1 MLGGIGPRPWT
12 TRTPRRPQPR
22 PRPGESTSRP
32 STLYPA
38 LPCGGGS
45 AVPQTPLRPGRKD
58 TWEPGAGGAWAEEEA
73 SARQGR
79 GETAGSQGRGRS
91 RNDPR
96 AALPRE
102 PRDPPTHPKEAG
114 GPPGEPGS
122 CATGV
127 RSLSLTLSQESARAA
142 FYRPG
147 PAGPQIEAGVCAARA
162 TRVHPRTQF
171 QQEKQEG
178 VCMYGT
184 PS

>member
-1 MLGGIGPRPWT
+1 MPAGGRSPRPWT

-58 TWEPGAGGAWAEEEA
+58 TWEPGAGGAWAEEET

-96 AALPRE
+96 AASPRE
-102 PRDPPTHPKEAG
+102 PRDPRTHPKEAG
-114 GPPGEPGS
+114 GRGGPGAESQPSRGS
-122 CATGV
+122 S
-127 RSLSLTLSQESARAA
+127 RSGGLGDGGGGGG
-142 FYRPG
+142 G
-147 PAGPQIEAGVCAARA
+147 PAQR
-162 TRVHPRTQF
+162 RR
-171 QQEKQEG
+171 
-178 VCMYGT
+178 
-184 PS
+184 